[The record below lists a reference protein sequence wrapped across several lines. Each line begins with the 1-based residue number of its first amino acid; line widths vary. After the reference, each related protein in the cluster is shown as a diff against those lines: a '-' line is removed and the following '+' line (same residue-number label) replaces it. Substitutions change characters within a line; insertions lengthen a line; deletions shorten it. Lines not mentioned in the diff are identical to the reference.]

1 MSRGRQYIQF
11 EGYFAESVLGIFRII
26 RGFAD
31 LRDLAA
37 VSVPYEMSDHEAE
50 TSRVVG
56 HQRELNPKHALD
68 IKKYLEQSDNRF
80 LPEVVLS
87 ARVPVNPVD
96 LDQRV
101 VLATDE
107 PPYSVIGVQDDESTP
122 IRIRRRYS
130 SQTTRIQTIKISRQD
145 LDRVKHDK
153 LIRRIDGNHR
163 LALAEQLQEA
173 PTVPSKYLAPFCIVL
188 LGATDNAADDY
199 AESLIFHTINNTAL
213 PLESEHGLRLLLGQD
228 STYDMTPENEFNYS
242 PELYLTRLLSI
253 KLKGLPQPAQNR
265 FGERPLTSLWEAARN
280 LIAMDAAIAE
290 TKDTLEL
297 FANDLFAGLADIM
310 VRLMVNHPSLCKTY
324 SFLELAARIWREA
337 EGEHD
342 DRVNRSVCL
351 LDRIGKWLGDEGI
364 TGLLNPSSPAEQL
377 LTTFKAAQNRIPKK
391 VFLARW
397 YPPTDAPYDAHNE
410 ANLRLEQLRQT
421 LASFQ
426 GDYGVSLEL
435 IDMGTEE
442 GGTFPIHQK
451 MYEAIAASEIIICD
465 LTGHRPNVYV
475 EAGYALK
482 HHEQNRL
489 IYLFEP
495 QGADDRVPFDLNTF
509 KYVQVSQAAEIPG
522 RLKPEIKAI
531 LEEAGAVLE
540 RGGQV

>member
-1 MSRGRQYIQF
+1 MSHGRQYIQF
-11 EGYFAESVLGIFRII
+11 EGYFAENVLGIFRVI

-37 VSVPYEMSDHEAE
+37 VSAPFEMTEHHTQAC
-50 TSRVVG
+50 RVVG
-56 HQRELNPKHALD
+56 HQRELNEKHALD
-68 IKKYLEQSDNRF
+68 IKNYLEQSDNRF

-87 ARVPVNPVD
+87 CRVPVLPID
-96 LDQRV
+96 LDQRMV
-101 VLATDE
+101 SETDE
-107 PPYSVIGVQDDESTP
+107 PPGFVIGVQDEGSTP
-122 IRIRRRYS
+122 ISIKRRYS
-130 SQTTRIQTIKISRQD
+130 SKTTRIQTIRISRQN
-145 LDRVKHDK
+145 LDQIKEDK

-163 LALAEQLQEA
+163 LALAEQLLDE
-173 PTVPSKYLAPFCIVL
+173 PTVPTKFIAPFCLIL
-188 LGATDNAADDY
+188 LGDTANEADDY

-228 STYDMTPENEFNYS
+228 SAYDMTPENEFNYS

-253 KLKGLPQPAQNR
+253 KLQGLPQPAQER
-265 FGERPLTSLWEAARN
+265 FGVRPLTVLWEAARN
-280 LIAMDAAIAE
+280 LIAMDE
-290 TKDTLEL
+290 TIVVNKLALEV
-297 FANDLFAGLADIM
+297 FANDLFAGLSDIL
-310 VRLMVNHPSLCKTY
+310 VRLTVNHPSLCKTH

-337 EGEHD
+337 VGTHEE
-342 DRVNRSVCL
+342 RVAHSVQT
-351 LDRIGKWLGDEGI
+351 LDRIGRWLGSEGI
-364 TGLLNPSSPAEQL
+364 TGLLNPVSPAQQL
-377 LTTFKAAQNRIPKK
+377 LTTFRAAQNRIPRK

-397 YPPTDAPYDAHNE
+397 YPLATAPDDAHNK

-421 LASFQ
+421 LKNFQ
-426 GDYGVSLEL
+426 RTYGISLEL

-451 MYEAIAASEIIICD
+451 MYKAIAGSEIIICD

-495 QGADDRVPFDLNTF
+495 QNSDDRVPFDLNTF
-509 KYVQVSQAAEIPG
+509 KYVQISQAAEIPKK
-522 RLKPEIKAI
+522 LTPEIKAI
-531 LEEAGAVLE
+531 LEDAGAVLE
-540 RGGQV
+540 GEA

>member
-37 VSVPYEMSDHEAE
+37 VSVPYGMTGHE
-50 TSRVVG
+50 TQPRRVIG
-56 HQRELNPKHALD
+56 YQRELNEKHAQD

-80 LPEVVLS
+80 IPEVVLA

-96 LDQRV
+96 VDRGV
-101 VLATDE
+101 VLETDE
-107 PPYSVIGVQDDESTP
+107 PPSQIIGVQSDETTP
-122 IRIRRRYS
+122 VTIKRKYGS
-130 SQTTRIQTIKISRQD
+130 KTTRIQTIRIPRQD
-145 LDRVKHDK
+145 LEQIKADK

-163 LALAEQLQEA
+163 LALAEHLVED
-173 PTVPSKYLAPFCIVL
+173 PNLPSKFLAPFCLIL
-188 LGATDNAADDY
+188 LGSVDNDADDY

-213 PLESEHGLRLLLGQD
+213 QLESEHGLRLLLGQNSD
-228 STYDMTPENEFNYS
+228 YDMTPENEFNYS
-242 PELYLTRLLSI
+242 PELYLTRLLSE
-253 KLKGLPQPAQNR
+253 KLQGLPHPAQDR
-265 FGERPLTSLWEAARN
+265 FGRRPLTVLWEAARK
-280 LIAMDAAIAE
+280 LITMEPAIAE
-290 TKDTLEL
+290 SKEAIDQ

-310 VRLMVNHPSLCKTY
+310 VRLTVNHPSLCKTY
-324 SFLELAARIWREA
+324 SFLELASRIWNEA
-337 EGEHD
+337 AGNHEE
-342 DRVNRSVCL
+342 RVNSSVQF

-377 LTTFKAAQNRIPKK
+377 LTTFKAAQNRIPRK

-397 YPPTDAPYDAHNE
+397 YPPADAPKDAHNK
-410 ANLRLEQLRQT
+410 ANLRLEQLQQT
-421 LASFQ
+421 LETIENEQ
-426 GDYGVSLEL
+426 GIPLEL
-435 IDMGTEE
+435 IDMGTQE
-442 GGTFPIHQK
+442 GGTFPIHDK
-451 MYEAIAASEIIICD
+451 MYKAIAGSEIIICD

-495 QGADDRVPFDLNTF
+495 QDAEDRVPFDLNPF
-509 KYVQVSQAAEIPG
+509 KYVPVSQAAEIPG
-522 RLKPEIKAI
+522 KLQPEIIAI
-531 LEEAGAVLE
+531 LKDAGAIIE
-540 RGGQV
+540 GGD

>member
-37 VSVPYEMSDHEAE
+37 VSVPYEMTDHETE
-50 TSRVVG
+50 TQRVVG
-56 HQRELNPKHALD
+56 HQRALNDKHALD

-87 ARVPVNPVD
+87 ARVPVNPID
-96 LDQRV
+96 WDQRI
-101 VLATDE
+101 VLETDE
-107 PPYSVIGVQDDESTP
+107 PPGLVIGVQDDESTP
-122 IRIRRRYS
+122 ISIRRRYS
-130 SQTTRIQTIKISRQD
+130 SKTTRIQTLKISRQD
-145 LDRVKHDK
+145 LEQVKNDK

-163 LALAEQLQEA
+163 LALAEYLVDD
-173 PTVPSKYLAPFCIVL
+173 PTVPSKFLAPFCIVL

-228 STYDMTPENEFNYS
+228 TAYDMTPENEFNYS
-242 PELYLTRLLSI
+242 PELYLTRLLSV
-253 KLKGLPQPAQNR
+253 KLQGLPQPAQDR
-265 FGERPLTSLWEAARN
+265 FGGRPLTALWETARN
-280 LIAMDAAIAE
+280 LIAIDEVIVQ
-290 TKDTLEL
+290 TKVSLEA
-297 FANDLFAGLADIM
+297 FADDLFAGLADIM
-310 VRLMVNHPSLCKTY
+310 VRLTVNHPSLCKTY
-324 SFLELAARIWREA
+324 SFLELAARIWKDA
-337 EGEHD
+337 EGDHAG
-342 DRVNRSVCL
+342 RVNTSVKM
-351 LDRIGKWLGDEGI
+351 LDRMGLWLGDEGI

-377 LTTFKAAQNRIPKK
+377 ISTFKAAQNRIPRK

-397 YPPTDAPYDAHNE
+397 YPPTDAPHDAHNK

-421 LASFQ
+421 LACFQ
-426 GDYGVSLEL
+426 TEYGIALEL
-435 IDMGTEE
+435 IDMGTTE
-442 GGTFPIHQK
+442 GGTYPIHQK

-495 QGADDRVPFDLNTF
+495 QDAEDKVPFDLNTF
-509 KYVQVSQAAEIPG
+509 KYVQVSQAAEISG
-522 RLKPEIKAI
+522 RLTPEIKAI
-531 LEEAGAVLE
+531 LEDAGAVLE
-540 RGGQV
+540 R

>member
-11 EGYFAESVLGIFRII
+11 EGYFAENVLGIFRVI

-37 VSVPYEMSDHEAE
+37 VSVPYEMTDHETEAQ
-50 TSRVVG
+50 RVIG
-56 HQRELNPKHALD
+56 HQRELNEKHALD

-87 ARVPVNPVD
+87 CRVPVNPID
-96 LDQRV
+96 WDQRV
-101 VLATDE
+101 VLETDE
-107 PPYSVIGVQDDESTP
+107 PPGSVIGVQDDENTP
-122 IRIRRRYS
+122 IAIRRRYNS
-130 SQTTRIQTIKISRQD
+130 KTTRIQTIRISRQN
-145 LDRVKHDK
+145 LDQVKTDK

-163 LALAEQLQEA
+163 LALAEQLHND
-173 PTVPSKYLAPFCIVL
+173 PTVPTKFLAPFCLVL
-188 LGATDNAADDY
+188 LGAVENQADDY

-228 STYDMTPENEFNYS
+228 SAYDMTPENEFNYS
-242 PELYLTRLLSI
+242 PELYLTRLLSV
-253 KLKGLPQPAQNR
+253 KLQGLPQPAQER
-265 FGERPLTSLWEAARN
+265 FGERPLTVLWETARN
-280 LIAMDAAIAE
+280 LIAVDEAIVESRTA
-290 TKDTLEL
+290 LEA
-297 FANDLFAGLADIM
+297 FANDLFAGLSDIM
-310 VRLMVNHPSLCKTY
+310 VRLTVNHPSLCKTY
-324 SFLELAARIWREA
+324 SFLELAARIWRESGGTH
-337 EGEHD
+337 EE
-342 DRVNRSVCL
+342 RVNMSVQT
-351 LDRIGKWLGDEGI
+351 LDRIGRWLGSEGI
-364 TGLLNPSSPAEQL
+364 TGLLNPVSPAQQL
-377 LTTFKAAQNRIPKK
+377 LTTFNAAQNRIPRK

-397 YPPTDAPYDAHNE
+397 YPPADAPDDAFNK
-410 ANLRLEQLRQT
+410 ANLRLGQLRQT
-421 LASFQ
+421 LEHFQ
-426 GDYGVSLEL
+426 RDYGIALEL

-482 HHEQNRL
+482 HHEQSRL

-495 QGADDRVPFDLNTF
+495 QNADDRVPFDLNTF

-522 RLKPEIKAI
+522 RLTPEIKAI
-531 LEEAGAVLE
+531 LEDAGAVLE
-540 RGGQV
+540 GGTV

>member
-37 VSVPYEMSDHEAE
+37 VSVPYEMTDHETE
-50 TSRVVG
+50 TQRVVG
-56 HQRELNPKHALD
+56 HQRKLNDKHALD

-87 ARVPVNPVD
+87 ARVPVNLITSEGAIKPD
-96 LDQRV
+96 LLGLGSEV
-101 VLATDE
+101 
-107 PPYSVIGVQDDESTP
+107 YGVQSENESL
-122 IRIRRRYS
+122 IVINRRFNGKS
-130 SQTTRIQTIKISRQD
+130 MRIQTIKVSCRD
-145 LDRVKHDK
+145 LEQIREDK

-163 LALAEQLQEA
+163 MALAEELTEDENS
-173 PTVPSKYLAPFCIVL
+173 PLKYLAPFCMIL
-188 LGATDNAADDY
+188 LADTANVADDY

-228 STYDMTPENEFNYS
+228 TAYDMTPGNEFNYS
-242 PELYLTRLLSI
+242 PELYLTRLLST
-253 KLKGLPQPAQNR
+253 KLQGLPQPAQDR
-265 FGERPLTSLWEAARN
+265 FGGRPLTALWEAARN
-280 LIAMDAAIAE
+280 LIAIE
-290 TKDTLEL
+290 ENIVQSKESLEA
-297 FANDLFAGLADIM
+297 FADDLFAGLADIM
-310 VRLMVNHPSLCKTY
+310 VRLTVNHPSLCKTY
-324 SFLELAARIWREA
+324 SFLELAARIWRDA
-337 EGEHD
+337 EGDHAC
-342 DRVNRSVCL
+342 RVNTSVNI
-351 LDRIGKWLGDEGI
+351 LDRMGLWLGDEGI

-377 LTTFKAAQNRIPKK
+377 ITTFKAAQNRIPRK

-397 YPPTDAPYDAHNE
+397 YPPTDAEHDAHKK

-421 LASFQ
+421 LASFHTE
-426 GDYGVSLEL
+426 YGIALEL
-435 IDMGTEE
+435 IDMGTTE
-442 GGTFPIHQK
+442 GGTYPIHQK

-495 QGADDRVPFDLNTF
+495 QDADDSVPFDLNTF

-531 LEEAGAVLE
+531 LEDAGAVLE
-540 RGGQV
+540 REP

>member
-37 VSVPYEMSDHEAE
+37 VSVPYEMSNHATE
-50 TSRVVG
+50 TQRVIG
-56 HQRELNPKHALD
+56 HQRELNEKHARD
-68 IKKYLEQSDNRF
+68 IKNYLEQSDNRF

-87 ARVPVNPVD
+87 ARIQVNPID
-96 LDQRV
+96 SDQRV
-101 VLATDE
+101 VFETDE
-107 PPYSVIGVQDDESTP
+107 PPLQVIGVQDDETTP
-122 IRIRRRYS
+122 VSIRRRYS
-130 SQTTRIQTIKISRQD
+130 SKTTRIQTIRISRQD
-145 LDRVKHDK
+145 LEQIKADN

-163 LALAEQLQEA
+163 LAKAETLVDD

-188 LGATDNAADDY
+188 LGAVDNAADDY

-228 STYDMTPENEFNYS
+228 AAYDMTPENEFNYS
-242 PELYLTRLLSI
+242 PELYLTRLLSE
-253 KLKGLPQPAQNR
+253 KLQRLPRPAQDR
-265 FGERPLTSLWEAARN
+265 FGVRPLTALWETARN
-280 LIAMDAAIAE
+280 LIAMEEAIVASKE
-290 TKDTLEL
+290 TLEQ

-310 VRLMVNHPSLCKTY
+310 VRLTVNHPSLCKTY
-324 SFLELAARIWREA
+324 SFLELAARIWRET
-337 EGEHD
+337 EGTHD
-342 DRVNRSVCL
+342 ERINVSVQL
-351 LDRIGKWLGDEGI
+351 LDRIGRWLGNEGI

-377 LTTFKAAQNRIPKK
+377 LTTFKAAQNRIPRKI
-391 VFLARW
+391 FLARW
-397 YPPTDAPYDAHNE
+397 YPPVDAPNDAHNK

-421 LASFQ
+421 LQSFDIEHDIQ
-426 GDYGVSLEL
+426 LEL
-435 IDMGTEE
+435 IDMGTEN

-451 MYEAIAASEIIICD
+451 MYEAIGASEIIICD

-489 IYLFEP
+489 IFLFEP
-495 QGADDRVPFDLNTF
+495 QAAEDKVPFDLNTF
-509 KYVQVSQAAEIPG
+509 KYVEISQATEITG
-522 RLKPEIKAI
+522 RLKPEISAI
-531 LEEAGAVLE
+531 LQEAGAIIA
-540 RGGQV
+540 GGVV